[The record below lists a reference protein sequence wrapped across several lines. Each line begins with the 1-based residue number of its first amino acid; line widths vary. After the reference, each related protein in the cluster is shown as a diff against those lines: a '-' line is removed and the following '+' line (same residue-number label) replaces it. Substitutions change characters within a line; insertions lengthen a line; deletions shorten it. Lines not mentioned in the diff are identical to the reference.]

1 MSIRHGDPTQDV
13 RASAAHRTTT
23 SPEPALPRTPP
34 PGHPLADLQRG
45 AGNAAVVQ
53 LLAIQRHAL
62 VPEEEAG
69 A

>member
-1 MSIRHGDPTQDV
+1 MSMRHGDPTEDV
-13 RASAAHRTTT
+13 RRSVAHRPAT
-23 SPEPALPRTPP
+23 SPEPAPPRTPP

-53 LLAIQRHAL
+53 LLKIQRHAL

-69 A
+69 S